1 MGDEPRSR
9 DQLAG
14 LHDPFRRV
22 LRRSRFPRGRPVHL
36 ALRLSQEQ
44 TMGRTAI
51 GTAWETVA
59 RTSCSR
65 STRTRAG
72 SPCTRRWALPGPRA
86 TLVAY
91 WIAQKLAAS
100 VRHTEASSRGVA
112 RVGRSDRSRLV
123 PRDDI
128 TFDERGA
135 MVRNGLSSGPALV
148 LGPDTDFGRGR
159 GSARPD
165 HYRGQADMADS
176 QIQLHPGIHSLT
188 TYPTSGK
195 VQRRLTWWRLCELV
209 ASRGTLRLTAESGT
223 DSGKRDKRGK
233 RDKAGKAGK
242 AGQVR

>member
-1 MGDEPRSR
+1 MIENDFTSVIGPRCRPEVAPMGDEPRSR

-36 ALRLSQEQ
+36 ALRLSQEK

-91 WIAQKLAAS
+91 WIAQKP
-100 VRHTEASSRGVA
+100 A
-112 RVGRSDRSRLV
+112 RVGPTHRRAFRV
-123 PRDDI
+123 
-128 TFDERGA
+128 A
-135 MVRNGLSSGPALV
+135 SGPIVARSAFMSQHWFAAER
-148 LGPDTDFGRGR
+148 PSP
-159 GSARPD
+159 SARERVHCPVT
-165 HYRGQADMADS
+165 GQ
-176 QIQLHPGIHSLT
+176 
-188 TYPTSGK
+188 
-195 VQRRLTWWRLCELV
+195 
-209 ASRGTLRLTAESGT
+209 
-223 DSGKRDKRGK
+223 
-233 RDKAGKAGK
+233 
-242 AGQVR
+242 